1 MITGRRNQTAW
12 GWRSGLLLSLHLLLP
27 SVAHAALAV
36 TPPQLHPDETG
47 IVVTEVQSSLAGP
60 SKWSVRMVR
69 WPADGS
75 EPTPVEARISPRFF
89 TLTPGGR
96 QMIRAQVRDRSVYHR
111 LLVEQIPEGDTTS
124 QGLAFRFRFSLPVYR
139 QAQEPQPL
147 APAIPLVAGC
157 HAFENPASLAV
168 RLILSP
174 DVQGPQTLLPGER
187 AELCR
192 RAQTASHP

>member
-1 MITGRRNQTAW
+1 MTTGRQNQTAW

-27 SVAHAALAV
+27 AVAHAALAV

-89 TLTPGGR
+89 TLTPGGS
-96 QMIRAQVRDRSVYHR
+96 QPPGGGLSR
-111 LLVEQIPEGDTTS
+111 L
-124 QGLAFRFRFSLPVYR
+124 
-139 QAQEPQPL
+139 
-147 APAIPLVAGC
+147 
-157 HAFENPASLAV
+157 
-168 RLILSP
+168 
-174 DVQGPQTLLPGER
+174 
-187 AELCR
+187 
-192 RAQTASHP
+192 